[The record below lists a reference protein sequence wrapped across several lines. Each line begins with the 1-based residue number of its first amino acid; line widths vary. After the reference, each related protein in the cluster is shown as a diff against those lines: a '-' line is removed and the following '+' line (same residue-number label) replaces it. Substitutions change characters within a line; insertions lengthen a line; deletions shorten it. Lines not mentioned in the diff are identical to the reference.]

1 MHAFH
6 QTLLPSS
13 SIHHSLFLP
22 NFTPSTIYPLP
33 KPISTNVNS
42 ITNND
47 NDSDN
52 EDLDHVKVIG
62 NLIVAGG
69 ENLRVFEIRE
79 FIEYPQQQQQQQINY
94 NQIKHEDGD
103 NDNEN
108 RDQDEDMEEGEER
121 LGDGF
126 FDDGHSKR
134 EPVKYEIRRKLHLL
148 AQHELNGTITGL
160 SALRTI
166 ESSVDGLDRLLVSFE
181 HAKMALLE
189 WSRGAIS
196 TVSLHTYERCSQMI
210 SGDLQTYVPMLRTD
224 PLSRLAVLSLPED
237 SLAVLPVLQ
246 EQSEL
251 DFIEGYARDVPYS
264 PSFVLS
270 LSDVSPNLKNM
281 KDLLFLS
288 GFHSPTL
295 ALLYSP
301 IHTWS
306 GRYQSVKD
314 NFCLEIRTID
324 LSSGGTY
331 PLLTSV
337 KGLPSDSLYLVSCP
351 SELGGIVLITSTG
364 IVHIDQ
370 SGRTVGTAINSWW
383 GYSTNLKNSDTTG
396 QSENS
401 KILELDGSKCLFV
414 NQRDMLLFLQNGQ
427 THQVRFEMDGRNVGQ
442 IKIDQST
449 SSSTTT
455 TKIPPPSSVVITGDK
470 SLFIASAEGDSLLAK
485 INEER
490 DIIPQNGD
498 TQDDG
503 AKNESK
509 PKDDMDVD
517 WDEDLYGEM
526 TDTAN
531 SGLVNG
537 HKAEATGPVSL
548 SVSTYDVLEGVG
560 KIMDIEFG
568 IAATDQGTRT
578 YPQLVA
584 ISGGSKSSTLNVFR
598 RGIPITKR
606 RRFNELSSSDAVW
619 FLPIDRQSGPRF
631 KDIPESERTTMLFS
645 TERNA
650 TRVFALSNKAN
661 PEQIGRID
669 GKTLNVAPFFQR
681 SCVMH
686 VTPNEVTLLND
697 NGKPIQ
703 VVCPKSG
710 LAPITSA
717 SISDP
722 YLAIRRSDGSVSFF
736 VGDTV
741 ARTISEVSLAEEGA
755 ETPKCQVIEVFSDT
769 TGIYR
774 TFEPSRSSG
783 TVELNGKASTS
794 RSNAIKQGQ
803 QSKMQLTQQ
812 QIKRLQDQEPA
823 ISIDKSSSLEH
834 TMNSFRGTQW
844 LSYLTKKG
852 ELQIRSLPDLKV
864 VLQTQG
870 LGSSA
875 PTFTD
880 DLVESQLREEEE
892 IDDEVK
898 QMVFCPIGKG
908 SVRPHLLALHESG
921 RLNAYE
927 AQPRFTVDSSSQT
940 RRSLA
945 VRFRKVHTQLLPITG
960 GVSINKLPYNIIPFE
975 NIEGITGAF
984 ITGEKPHWIISS
996 ESHPLRT
1003 YALKQA
1009 AMAFGKTTHLG
1020 GKGEYFIR
1028 IEDGSFIC
1036 YLPPTLNTD
1045 FAIPCDRY
1053 DMDRVYTNI
1062 AFDPTSAHY
1071 VGASSITVPFQ
1082 AYDEE
1087 GEIQLGPEGENL
1099 LPPTN
1104 QRSTLEL
1111 FSQGSDPWRVIDG
1124 YDFDQNEEVLCLE
1137 SVTLES
1143 PGTEG
1148 GYRDFIA
1155 VGTGFNFGEDRAT
1168 RGNTYIFEIVETV
1181 GSGGQAT
1188 GSGWILRL
1196 RAKDPARNPV
1206 SAISHING
1214 YLLNSNGPKLYVKGF
1229 DDDQQ
1234 LMGLAFLDVQIYVT
1248 SIKVFKNFILISDIN
1263 KSFWFVALQEDPY
1276 KLTTISKDLQ
1286 PVSPVVT
1293 DFLVHEGQLTF
1304 ISNDREGHMRMLDFD
1319 PTDPDSLNGERVL
1332 LRTEYHTGAPVTT
1345 SKVIARRK
1353 TAEEE
1358 FAPQTQIIYATA
1370 DGALTTLV
1378 SVKSARFK
1386 RLQLVSDQL
1395 VRNAQHVAGLNP
1407 KAFRTVQNDLL
1418 PKPLSKGILDG
1429 QLLSNFALQPLNRQ
1443 KEMMRQIGTDAVTV
1457 ASDLAALGGFW

>member
-6 QTLLPSS
+6 QTLLPAS

-33 KPISTNVNS
+33 KPTSSSSTT
-42 ITNND
+42 IE
-47 NDSDN
+47 N
-52 EDLDHVKVIG
+52 EVKIVG

-79 FIEYPQQQQQQQINY
+79 SINIPSAQTQ
-94 NQIKHEDGD
+94 NGISNIDGNSNGYLNGGGG
-103 NDNEN
+103 ND
-108 RDQDEDMEEGEER
+108 DEMEEGEEI
-121 LGDGF
+121 GDGF
-126 FDDGHSKR
+126 FDDGHSNR
-134 EPVKYEIRRKLHLL
+134 EPVKFEITRKLHLL
-148 AQHELNGTITGL
+148 AHHELNGIITGL
-160 SALRTI
+160 AGIRTI

-189 WSRGAIS
+189 WSRGSIS
-196 TVSLHTYERCSQMI
+196 TVSLHTYERCPQMI

-251 DFIEGYARDVPYS
+251 DLIEGFARDVPYS

-270 LSDVSPNLKNM
+270 LSDVSPTIKNLQ
-281 KDLLFLS
+281 DLLFLS

-301 IHTWS
+301 LHTFS
-306 GRYQSVKD
+306 GRYQTIRD

-337 KGLPSDSLYLVSCP
+337 TGLPSDSLYLVPCP
-351 SELGGIVLITSTG
+351 AELGGVVLITSTG

-370 SGRTVGTAINSWW
+370 SGRVVGTAVNAWW
-383 GYSTNLKNSDTTG
+383 NYATSLKND
-396 QSENS
+396 QLFENRRLS
-401 KILELDGSKCLFV
+401 LEGSKCIFV
-414 NQRDMLLFLQNGQ
+414 SERDMLLISHNGD
-427 THQVRFEMDGRNVGQ
+427 THQVRFEMDGRNVGN
-442 IKIDQST
+442 IKIDEST
-449 SSSTTT
+449 SSV
-455 TKIPPPSSVVITGDK
+455 PPPSSVVIAGEK
-470 SLFIASAEGDSLLAK
+470 AIFIGSAEGDSLLAK
-485 INEER
+485 INMER
-490 DIIPQNGD
+490 EIIVNGD
-498 TQDDG
+498 DANG
-503 AKNESK
+503 LKKEE
-509 PKDDMDVD
+509 KDEMDVD
-517 WDEDLYGEM
+517 WDEDLYGDM
-526 TDTAN
+526 NDPSNA
-531 SGLVNG
+531 GLLNG
-537 HKAEATGPVSL
+537 QKTEATGPVKVSILPYDTL
-548 SVSTYDVLEGVG
+548 SGVG
-560 KIMDIEFG
+560 KVMDIEFG

-584 ISGGSKSSTLNVFR
+584 LSGGSRNSTFNVFR

-606 RRFNELSSSDAVW
+606 RRFNELSTSEAVW
-619 FLPIDRQSGPRF
+619 FLPIDRPSGQKF
-631 KDIPESERTTMLFS
+631 KDIPDHERTTMLFS

-650 TRVFALSNKAN
+650 TRVFILSSKAN

-669 GKTLNVAPFFQR
+669 GRTLNAATFFQR

-686 VTPNEVTLLND
+686 VSPSEVSLLDN
-697 NGKPIQ
+697 NGKRIQ
-703 VVCPKSG
+703 IVCPRSD
-710 LAPITSA
+710 LPPISSA
-717 SISDP
+717 CISDP
-722 YLAIRRSDGSVSFF
+722 YVLIRRTDGSVSFF

-741 ARTISEVSLAEEGA
+741 ARTVTQVSINGEGNDA
-755 ETPKCQVIEVFSDT
+755 PLCQAIEVFSDD

-774 TFEPSRSSG
+774 TFEPSRSFDQNQA
-783 TVELNGKASTS
+783 NGSAS

-803 QSKMQLTQQ
+803 QSRLQLTQQ
-812 QIKRLQDQEPA
+812 QIKRLQEQEPA
-823 ISIDKSSSLEH
+823 ISIDAPSME
-834 TMNSFRGTQW
+834 TAMNASRGTQW
-844 LSYLTKKG
+844 LALLTNKG

-864 VLQTQG
+864 VLQSDG

-875 PTFTD
+875 PSFTD
-880 DLVESQLREEEE
+880 DLVDGVTKDDEV
-892 IDDEVK
+892 DDEVK

-908 SVRPHLLALHESG
+908 TVRPHLLALHQSG
-921 RLNAYE
+921 RLNTYE
-927 AQPRFTVDSSSQT
+927 AQPRFTVDSSSQI

-945 VRFRKVHTQLLPITG
+945 VRFTRVHTQLLPISG
-960 GVSINKLPYNIIPFE
+960 GSTKLPYTIIPFSD
-975 NIEGITGAF
+975 IEGLTGAF
-984 ITGEKPHWIISS
+984 ITGEKPHWIVSS
-996 ESHPLRT
+996 EAHPLRT

-1036 YLPPTLNTD
+1036 YLPPSLNTD
-1045 FAIPCDRY
+1045 FAMPCDRY
-1053 DMDRVYTNI
+1053 EMDRVYTSV

-1071 VGASSITVPFQ
+1071 VGAASITVPFQ

-1099 LPPTN
+1099 IPPTN

-1124 YDFDQNEEVLCLE
+1124 YDFDQNEEVLCME

-1143 PGTEG
+1143 PGAEG
-1148 GYRDFIA
+1148 GLRDFIA

-1181 GSGGQAT
+1181 GPGGKAF
-1188 GSGWILRL
+1188 GSGWRMRL
-1196 RAKDPARNPV
+1196 RTKDPARNPV
-1206 SAISHING
+1206 SAISHVNG
-1214 YLLNSNGPKLYVKGF
+1214 YLINSNGPKIYVKGF

-1248 SIKVFKNFILISDIN
+1248 SIKVFKNFILISDLY
-1263 KSFWFVALQEDPY
+1263 KSFWFVALQEEPY
-1276 KLTTISKDLQ
+1276 KFITISKDLQ
-1286 PVSPVVT
+1286 PVSPIVT
-1293 DFLVHEGQLTF
+1293 DFLVHEGQMTF
-1304 ISNDREGHMRMLDFD
+1304 ISNDRNGDMRMLDFD

-1332 LRTEYHTGAPVTT
+1332 LRTEYHTGAPITT

-1358 FAPQTQIIYATA
+1358 FAPQTQIVYATA

-1378 SVKSARFK
+1378 SVKPARFK

-1407 KAFRTVQNDLL
+1407 RAYRTVRNDLL

-1429 QLLSNFALQPLNRQ
+1429 TLLSHFALQPIERQ

>member
-1 MHAFH
+1 MHALH

-13 SIHHSLFLP
+13 SIHHSLYLP

-33 KPISTNVNS
+33 KPISNIDNNNNNS
-42 ITNND
+42 H
-47 NDSDN
+47 
-52 EDLDHVKVIG
+52 EVKVIG

-69 ENLRVFEIRE
+69 ENLRIFEIRE
-79 FIEYPQQQQQQQINY
+79 SIEIPIN
-94 NQIKHEDGD
+94 NSLKQEEDI
-103 NDNEN
+103 
-108 RDQDEDMEEGEER
+108 EEGEER

-126 FDDGHSKR
+126 YDDGHSKR
-134 EPVKYEIRRKLHLL
+134 DPIKFEIKRKLHLL
-148 AQHELNGTITGL
+148 TQYELNGTITGL
-160 SALRTI
+160 SGIRTI

-189 WSRGAIS
+189 WSRGSIS

-210 SGDLQTYVPMLRTD
+210 SGDLQTYLPMLRTD

-251 DFIEGYARDVPYS
+251 DSIEGYPRDVPYS

-270 LSDVSPNLKNM
+270 LSDVSPNLKNLQ
-281 KDLLFLS
+281 DLLFLS

-301 IHTWS
+301 LHTYS
-306 GRYQSVKD
+306 GRYQTIKD
-314 NFCLEIRTID
+314 NYCLEIRTID

-337 KGLPSDSLYLVSCP
+337 TGLPSDSLYLVSCP
-351 SELGGIVLITSTG
+351 SELGGVVLITSTG

-370 SGRTVGTAINSWW
+370 SGRIIGTSVNAWW
-383 GYSTNLKNSDTTG
+383 NYATNLKTDH
-396 QSENS
+396 QSENN
-401 KILELDGSKCLFV
+401 KINLEGSKCLFV
-414 NQRDMLLFLQNGQ
+414 NPRDMLLILQNGDV
-427 THQVRFEMDGRNVGQ
+427 HQVRFEMDGRSVGQ
-442 IKIDQST
+442 IKIDQS
-449 SSSTTT
+449 SSSV
-455 TKIPPPSSVVITGDK
+455 PPPSSVVVAGDK
-470 SLFIASAEGDSLLAK
+470 ALFVGSAEGDSLLGR

-490 DIIPQNGD
+490 EVLTNGD
-498 TQDDG
+498 EVKLEED
-503 AKNESK
+503 K
-509 PKDDMDVD
+509 KDEMDVD
-517 WDEDLYGEM
+517 WDEDLYGDINDS
-526 TDTAN
+526 TN
-531 SGLVNG
+531 GGLANG
-537 HKAEATGPVSL
+537 HKKELTGPTKI
-548 SVSTYDVLEGVG
+548 SVAPYDVLEGTG

-584 ISGGSKSSTLNVFR
+584 LSGGSRNSTLNVFR

-619 FLPIDRQSGPRF
+619 FLPIDRPSGQKF
-631 KDIPESERTTMLFS
+631 KDISDSERTTMLFS

-650 TRVFALSNKAN
+650 TRVFALTNKAT

-669 GKTLNVAPFFQR
+669 GKTLNAAPFFQR

-686 VTPNEVTLLND
+686 VTPAEVSLLD
-697 NGKPIQ
+697 SNGKRIQ
-703 VVCPKSG
+703 SVCSG
-710 LAPITSA
+710 SDLPPITSA

-722 YLAIRRSDGSVSFF
+722 YVAIRRLDGSVSFF

-741 ARTISEVSLAEEGA
+741 ARTVSEVSIVAEGSEG
-755 ETPKCQVIEVFSDT
+755 PLCQTIEVFSDT

-774 TFEPSRSSG
+774 TFEPS
-783 TVELNGKASTS
+783 K
-794 RSNAIKQGQ
+794 
-803 QSKMQLTQQ
+803 
-812 QIKRLQDQEPA
+812 PA
-823 ISIDKSSSLEH
+823 ISTDAPSMENA
-834 TMNSFRGTQW
+834 MNASKGTQW
-844 LSYLTKKG
+844 LSLLTNQG

-864 VLQTQG
+864 VLQTDG

-880 DLVESQLREEEE
+880 DLVDGLLNF
-892 IDDEVK
+892 DEVEDPIK
-898 QMVFCPIGKG
+898 QISFCPIGKAT
-908 SVRPHLLALHESG
+908 VRPHLLALHESG

-927 AQPRFTVDSSSQT
+927 AQPRFTVDSSTQT

-945 VRFRKVHTQLLPITG
+945 VRFRKVHTQLLPISG
-960 GVSINKLPYNIIPFE
+960 GSTKLPYTIIPFSQ
-975 NIEGITGAF
+975 IEGITGAF
-984 ITGEKPHWIISS
+984 ITGEKPHWIVGS
-996 ESHPLRT
+996 EAHPLRT

-1009 AMAFGKTTHLG
+1009 AMAFGRTTHLG

-1036 YLPPTLNTD
+1036 YLPTTLNTD

-1053 DMDRVYTNI
+1053 DMDRVYTSI

-1071 VGASSITVPFQ
+1071 VGAASISVPFQ

-1099 LPPTN
+1099 IPPTN

-1111 FSQGSDPWRVIDG
+1111 FSQGSDPWRVVDG
-1124 YDFDQNEEVLCLE
+1124 YDFDQNEEILCLE

-1143 PGTEG
+1143 QGAEG

-1181 GSGGQAT
+1181 GTGGKAPI
-1188 GSGWILRL
+1188 SGWILKL

-1214 YLLNSNGPKLYVKGF
+1214 YLLNSNGPKIYVKGF

-1248 SIKVFKNFILISDIN
+1248 SMKVFKNFILISDIN
-1263 KSFWFVALQEDPY
+1263 KSFWFVTLQEDPY

-1286 PVSPVVT
+1286 PVSPLVT
-1293 DFLVHEGQLTF
+1293 DFLVHEGQMTF
-1304 ISNDREGHMRMLDFD
+1304 ISNDREGNMRMLDFD
-1319 PTDPDSLNGERVL
+1319 PSDPDSLNGERVL
-1332 LRTEYHTGAPVTT
+1332 LRTEYHTGAPVTA

-1358 FAPQTQIIYATA
+1358 WAPQTQIIYATA

-1378 SVKSARFK
+1378 SVKTARFK

-1395 VRNAQHVAGLNP
+1395 VRNAQHIAGLNP
-1407 KAFRTVQNDLL
+1407 KAYRTVQNDLL

-1429 QLLSNFALQPLNRQ
+1429 TLLSHFALQPLNRQ

>member
-33 KPISTNVNS
+33 KPIDDTAP
-42 ITNND
+42 D
-47 NDSDN
+47 
-52 EDLDHVKVIG
+52 VKVIG

-79 FIEYPQQQQQQQINY
+79 FQQYPILQNGIVNG
-94 NQIKHEDGD
+94 EGD
-103 NDNEN
+103 E
-108 RDQDEDMEEGEER
+108 EMLEEGEER

-126 FDDGHSKR
+126 FDDGNSKR
-134 EPVKYEIRRKLHLL
+134 DPVKLETRRKLHLL
-148 AQHELNGTITGL
+148 AQYDLNGTVTGL
-160 SALRTI
+160 SGLRTI

-189 WSRGAIS
+189 WSRGSIS
-196 TVSLHTYERCSQMI
+196 TVSLHTYERCSQMV
-210 SGDLQTYVPMLRTD
+210 SGDVQTYVPMLRTD

-246 EQSEL
+246 EQLEL
-251 DFIEGYARDVPYS
+251 DLMEGYARDVPYS

-270 LSDVSPNLKNM
+270 LSDVSPALKNLQ
-281 KDLLFLS
+281 DLLFLP

-301 IHTWS
+301 LHTFS
-306 GRYQSVKD
+306 GRYQSIKD
-314 NFCLEIRTID
+314 NYCLEIRTID

-337 KGLPSDSLYLVSCP
+337 TGLPSDSLYLVACP
-351 SELGGIVLITSTG
+351 SELGGVVIVTSTG
-364 IVHIDQ
+364 LVHIDQ
-370 SGRTVGTAINSWW
+370 SGRVVGTSVNAWW
-383 GYSTNLKNSDTTG
+383 SYATALKTDHE
-396 QSENS
+396 SES
-401 KILELDGSKCLFV
+401 RKISLEGSKCLFV
-414 NQRDMLLFLQNGQ
+414 NGRDMLLILQNGD

-442 IKIDQST
+442 IKIDEST
-449 SSSTTT
+449 STV
-455 TKIPPPSSVVITGDK
+455 PPPSSVVIAGDK
-470 SLFIASAEGDSLLAK
+470 ALFVGSAEGDSLLAK
-485 INEER
+485 INEDREVAV
-490 DIIPQNGD
+490 
-498 TQDDG
+498 DG
-503 AKNESK
+503 EGVKEEK
-509 PKDDMDVD
+509 VKDDMEVD
-517 WDEDLYGEM
+517 WDEDLYGDM
-526 TDTAN
+526 NDPSNA
-531 SGLVNG
+531 GLVNG
-537 HKAEATGPVSL
+537 HQKEATGPAKI

-584 ISGGSKSSTLNVFR
+584 ISGGSKRSTLNVFR

-606 RRFNELSSSDAVW
+606 RRFNELSSSEAVW
-619 FLPIDRQSGPRF
+619 FLPIDRPSAQKY
-631 KDIPESERTTMLFS
+631 KDIRDSEQTTMLFS

-650 TRVFALSNKAN
+650 TRIFALSTKAN

-669 GKTLNVAPFFQR
+669 GRTLNAAPFFQR

-686 VTPNEVTLLND
+686 VTPSEVTLLD
-697 NGKPIQ
+697 NNGRPIQ
-703 VVCPKSG
+703 VICPKSD
-710 LAPITSA
+710 LAPIMSA

-722 YLAIRRSDGSVSFF
+722 YVVIRRKDGNVSFF

-741 ARTISEVSLAEEGA
+741 ARTVSEGSIGGEGS
-755 ETPKCQVIEVFSDT
+755 ETPKCQAIEVFSDT

-774 TFEPSRSSG
+774 TFEPSRAADTIQLDG
-783 TVELNGKASTS
+783 QASTS
-794 RSNAIKQGQ
+794 RSNAIKHGQ
-803 QSKMQLTQQ
+803 QSRMQLTQQ
-812 QIKRLQDQEPA
+812 QIKRLQEQEPA
-823 ISIDKSSSLEH
+823 ISVDAPSME
-834 TMNSFRGTQW
+834 TAMNASRGTQW
-844 LSYLTKKG
+844 LSLLTDRG

-864 VLQTQG
+864 VLQSDG

-880 DLVESQLREEEE
+880 DLIDGVLK
-892 IDDEVK
+892 DDEIEDQVV
-898 QMVFCPIGKG
+898 QMAFCPIGKG
-908 SVRPHLLALHESG
+908 TVRPHLLALHHSG

-927 AQPRFTVDSSSQT
+927 AQPRFTVDSSTQT

-945 VRFRKVHTQLLPITG
+945 VRFRKVHTQLLPISG
-960 GVSINKLPYNIIPFE
+960 GSTKLPYTIIPFDE
-975 NIEGITGAF
+975 IEGIIGAF
-984 ITGEKPHWIISS
+984 ITGEKPHWIVSS
-996 ESHPLRT
+996 DAHPLRT

-1009 AMAFGKTTHLG
+1009 AMSFGKTTHLG

-1053 DMDRVYTNI
+1053 DMDRVYTSI

-1071 VGASSITVPFQ
+1071 VGAASIEVPFQ

-1087 GEIQLGPEGENL
+1087 GEIQIGPEGENFI
-1099 LPPTN
+1099 PPTN

-1143 PGTEG
+1143 PGGEG

-1181 GSGGQAT
+1181 GKGKNT
-1188 GSGWILRL
+1188 GSGWILKL

-1248 SIKVFKNFILISDIN
+1248 SIKVFKNFILVSDLYKN
-1263 KSFWFVALQEDPY
+1263 FWFIALQEDPY

-1293 DFLVHEGQLTF
+1293 DFLVHESQMTF
-1304 ISNDREGHMRMLDFD
+1304 VSNDREGNMRMLDFD

-1358 FAPQTQIIYATA
+1358 YAPQTQIIYATA

-1395 VRNAQHVAGLNP
+1395 VRNAQHIAGLNP

-1429 QLLSNFALQPLNRQ
+1429 TLLSYFALQPLNRQ

-1457 ASDLAALGGFW
+1457 ASDIAALGGFW

>member
-6 QTLLPSS
+6 QTLLPPS
-13 SIHHSLFLP
+13 SIHHSLFLS

-33 KPISTNVNS
+33 KPVND
-42 ITNND
+42 TVPD
-47 NDSDN
+47 A
-52 EDLDHVKVIG
+52 KVIG

-79 FIEYPQQQQQQQINY
+79 FQQYPNIEQIQNG
-94 NQIKHEDGD
+94 NAEGD
-103 NDNEN
+103 E
-108 RDQDEDMEEGEER
+108 EMEEGEER

-134 EPVKYEIRRKLHLL
+134 DPVKLETRRKLHLL
-148 AQHELNGTITGL
+148 AQYELNGTITGL

-189 WSRGAIS
+189 WSRGSIS

-251 DFIEGYARDVPYS
+251 DLIEGYARDVPYS

-270 LSDVSPNLKNM
+270 LSDVSPKLKNLQ
-281 KDLLFLS
+281 DLLFLP

-301 IHTWS
+301 LHTWS
-306 GRYQSVKD
+306 GRYQSIKD

-337 KGLPSDSLYLVSCP
+337 TGLPSDSLYLVACP
-351 SELGGIVLITSTG
+351 AQLGGVILVTSTG
-364 IVHIDQ
+364 LVHIDQ
-370 SGRTVGTAINSWW
+370 SGRVVGTSVNAWW
-383 GYSTNLKNSDTTG
+383 SYATALKSDH
-396 QSENS
+396 QSES
-401 KILELDGSKCLFV
+401 RKLSLEGSKCLFV
-414 NQRDMLLFLQNGQ
+414 NERDMLLILQNGD

-442 IKIDQST
+442 IKIDE
-449 SSSTTT
+449 SSSTV
-455 TKIPPPSSVVITGDK
+455 PPPSSVVIAGDK
-470 SLFIASAEGDSLLAK
+470 ALFVGSAEGDSLLGK
-485 INEER
+485 INEDREVLL
-490 DIIPQNGD
+490 NGD
-498 TQDDG
+498 QSV
-503 AKNESK
+503 KKEEV
-509 PKDDMDVD
+509 KDDMDVD
-517 WDEDLYGEM
+517 WDEDLYGDM
-526 TDTAN
+526 NDPSNA
-531 SGLVNG
+531 GLANG
-537 HKAEATGPVSL
+537 HQKENTGPAKI

-584 ISGGSKSSTLNVFR
+584 ISGGSKKSTLNVFR

-606 RRFNELSSSDAVW
+606 RRFNELSSSEAVW
-619 FLPIDRQSGPRF
+619 FLPIDRPSAQKF
-631 KDIPESERTTMLFS
+631 KDIPDSERTTMLFS

-650 TRVFALSNKAN
+650 TRIFALSNKAN

-669 GKTLNVAPFFQR
+669 GQTIETLNAADANQV
-681 SCVMH
+681 
-686 VTPNEVTLLND
+686 
-697 NGKPIQ
+697 NGQ
-703 VVCPKSG
+703 
-710 LAPITSA
+710 
-717 SISDP
+717 
-722 YLAIRRSDGSVSFF
+722 
-736 VGDTV
+736 
-741 ARTISEVSLAEEGA
+741 
-755 ETPKCQVIEVFSDT
+755 
-769 TGIYR
+769 
-774 TFEPSRSSG
+774 
-783 TVELNGKASTS
+783 ASTS

-803 QSKMQLTQQ
+803 QSRMQLTQQ
-812 QIKRLQDQEPA
+812 QIKRLQEQEPA
-823 ISIDKSSSLEH
+823 ISVDAPSME
-834 TMNSFRGTQW
+834 TAMNASKGTQW
-844 LSYLTKKG
+844 LSLLTDRG
-852 ELQIRSLPDLKV
+852 ELQIRSLPDLKI
-864 VLQTQG
+864 VLQSDG

-880 DLVESQLREEEE
+880 DLVDGVLKDEE
-892 IDDEVK
+892 IEDEVK
-898 QMVFCPIGKG
+898 QMVFCPVGKG
-908 SVRPHLLALHESG
+908 NVRPHLLALHQSG

-945 VRFRKVHTQLLPITG
+945 VRFRKVHTQLLPISG
-960 GVSINKLPYNIIPFE
+960 GSTKLPYTIIPFNE
-975 NIEGITGAF
+975 IEGITGAF
-984 ITGEKPHWIISS
+984 ITGEKPHWIVSS
-996 ESHPLRT
+996 DAHPLRT

-1009 AMAFGKTTHLG
+1009 AMSFGKTTHLG

-1053 DMDRVYTNI
+1053 DMDRVYTSI
-1062 AFDPTSAHY
+1062 AFDPTSAQY
-1071 VGASSITVPFQ
+1071 VGAASITVPFQ

-1087 GEIQLGPEGENL
+1087 GEIQIGPEGENL
-1099 LPPTN
+1099 IPPTN

-1143 PGTEG
+1143 PGGDG
-1148 GYRDFIA
+1148 GFRDFIA

-1181 GSGGQAT
+1181 GKAGKAA
-1188 GSGWILRL
+1188 GSGWILKL

-1214 YLLNSNGPKLYVKGF
+1214 YLLNSNGPKIYVKGF

-1234 LMGLAFLDVQIYVT
+1234 LMGLAFLDVQIYAT
-1248 SIKVFKNFILISDIN
+1248 SIKVFKNFILVSDLY
-1263 KSFWFVALQEDPY
+1263 KSFWFVSLQEDPY

-1304 ISNDREGHMRMLDFD
+1304 ISNDREGNMRMLDFD

-1358 FAPQTQIIYATA
+1358 YAPQTQIIYATA

-1378 SVKSARFK
+1378 SVKPARFK

-1429 QLLSNFALQPLNRQ
+1429 TLLSHFALQPLNRQ

-1457 ASDLAALGGFW
+1457 ASDIAALGGFW

>member
-13 SIHHSLFLP
+13 SIHHSLFLS

-33 KPISTNVNS
+33 KPVND
-42 ITNND
+42 TVPD
-47 NDSDN
+47 A
-52 EDLDHVKVIG
+52 KVIG

-79 FIEYPQQQQQQQINY
+79 FQQYPNIEQIQNG
-94 NQIKHEDGD
+94 NAEGD
-103 NDNEN
+103 E
-108 RDQDEDMEEGEER
+108 EMEEGEER

-134 EPVKYEIRRKLHLL
+134 DPVKLETRRKLHLL
-148 AQHELNGTITGL
+148 AQYELNGTITGL

-189 WSRGAIS
+189 WSRGSIS

-251 DFIEGYARDVPYS
+251 DLIEGYARDVPYS

-270 LSDVSPNLKNM
+270 LSDVSPKLKNLQ
-281 KDLLFLS
+281 DLLFLP

-301 IHTWS
+301 LHTWS
-306 GRYQSVKD
+306 GRYQSIKD

-337 KGLPSDSLYLVSCP
+337 TGLPSDSLYLVACP
-351 SELGGIVLITSTG
+351 AQLGGVMLVTSTG
-364 IVHIDQ
+364 LVHIDQ
-370 SGRTVGTAINSWW
+370 SGRVVGTSVNAWW
-383 GYSTNLKNSDTTG
+383 SYATALKSDH
-396 QSENS
+396 QSES
-401 KILELDGSKCLFV
+401 RKLSLEGSKCLFV
-414 NQRDMLLFLQNGQ
+414 NERDMLLILQNGD

-442 IKIDQST
+442 IKIDE
-449 SSSTTT
+449 SSSTV
-455 TKIPPPSSVVITGDK
+455 PPPSSVVIAGDK
-470 SLFIASAEGDSLLAK
+470 AVFVGSAEGDSLLGK
-485 INEER
+485 INEDREVLL
-490 DIIPQNGD
+490 NGD
-498 TQDDG
+498 QSV
-503 AKNESK
+503 KKEEV
-509 PKDDMDVD
+509 KDDMDVD
-517 WDEDLYGEM
+517 WDEDLYGDM
-526 TDTAN
+526 NDPSNA
-531 SGLVNG
+531 GLANG
-537 HKAEATGPVSL
+537 HQKENTGPAKI

-584 ISGGSKSSTLNVFR
+584 ISGGSKKSTLNVFR

-606 RRFNELSSSDAVW
+606 RRFNELSSSEAVW
-619 FLPIDRQSGPRF
+619 FLPIDRPSAQKF
-631 KDIPESERTTMLFS
+631 KDIPDSERTTMLFS

-650 TRVFALSNKAN
+650 TRIFALSNKAN

-669 GKTLNVAPFFQR
+669 GKTLNAAPFFQR

-686 VTPNEVTLLND
+686 VTPAEVSLLD
-697 NGKPIQ
+697 NIVDGKPIQ
-703 VVCPKSG
+703 VICPKSD
-710 LAPITSA
+710 LAPISSA

-722 YLAIRRSDGSVSFF
+722 YIAIRRLDGSVSFF

-741 ARTISEVSLAEEGA
+741 ARTVTEIPVAGEGF
-755 ETPKCQVIEVFSDT
+755 ETPKCQAIEVFSDT

-774 TFEPSRSSG
+774 TFEP
-783 TVELNGKASTS
+783 A
-794 RSNAIKQGQ
+794 Q
-803 QSKMQLTQQ
+803 
-812 QIKRLQDQEPA
+812 QEPA
-823 ISIDKSSSLEH
+823 ISVEAPSME
-834 TMNSFRGTQW
+834 TAMNASRGTQW
-844 LSYLTKKG
+844 LSFLTERG
-852 ELQIRSLPDLKV
+852 ELQIRSLPDLKI
-864 VLQTQG
+864 VLQSDG

-880 DLVESQLREEEE
+880 DLVDGVLKDEE
-892 IDDEVK
+892 IEDEVK

-908 SVRPHLLALHESG
+908 NVRPHLLALHQSG

-945 VRFRKVHTQLLPITG
+945 VRFRKVHTQLLPISG
-960 GVSINKLPYNIIPFE
+960 GSTKLPYTIIPFDE
-975 NIEGITGAF
+975 IEGITGAF
-984 ITGEKPHWIISS
+984 ITGEKPHWIVSS
-996 ESHPLRT
+996 DAHPLRT

-1009 AMAFGKTTHLG
+1009 AMSFGKTTHLG

-1053 DMDRVYTNI
+1053 DMDRVYTSI

-1071 VGASSITVPFQ
+1071 VGAASITVPFQ

-1087 GEIQLGPEGENL
+1087 GEIQIGPEGENL
-1099 LPPTN
+1099 IPPTN

-1143 PGTEG
+1143 PGGEG

-1181 GSGGQAT
+1181 GKGGKAA
-1188 GSGWILRL
+1188 GSGWILKL

-1214 YLLNSNGPKLYVKGF
+1214 YLLNSNGPKIYVKGF

-1234 LMGLAFLDVQIYVT
+1234 LMGLAFLDVQIYAT
-1248 SIKVFKNFILISDIN
+1248 SIKVFKNFILVSDLY
-1263 KSFWFVALQEDPY
+1263 KSFWFVSLQEDPY

-1304 ISNDREGHMRMLDFD
+1304 ISNDREGNMRMLDFD

-1358 FAPQTQIIYATA
+1358 YAPQTQIIYATA

-1378 SVKSARFK
+1378 SVKPARFK

-1429 QLLSNFALQPLNRQ
+1429 TLLSHFALQPLNRQ

-1457 ASDLAALGGFW
+1457 ASDIAALGGFW

>member
-13 SIHHSLFLP
+13 AIHHSLYLP

-33 KPISTNVNS
+33 KPISS
-42 ITNND
+42 IDVGNAVASA
-47 NDSDN
+47 SDI
-52 EDLDHVKVIG
+52 KVVG

-79 FIEYPQQQQQQQINY
+79 SVEVNNADVSINGINGIEQ
-94 NQIKHEDGD
+94 DGK
-103 NDNEN
+103 EE
-108 RDQDEDMEEGEER
+108 DEDMEEGEER

-126 FDDGHSKR
+126 FEDGHSKR
-134 EPVKYEIRRKLHLL
+134 DPIKFETRRKLHLV
-148 AQHELNGTITGL
+148 ANHELNGTIMGL
-160 SALRTI
+160 SGLRTI

-189 WSRGAIS
+189 WSRGSIS
-196 TVSLHTYERCSQMI
+196 TVSLHTYERCSQMT

-251 DFIEGYARDVPYS
+251 DLIEGYARDVPYS

-270 LSDVSPNLKNM
+270 LSDVSPNLKNLQ
-281 KDLLFLS
+281 DLLFLS
-288 GFHSPTL
+288 GFHSPTI

-301 IHTWS
+301 LHTYS
-306 GRYQSVKD
+306 GRYQSTKD
-314 NFCLEIRTID
+314 NYCLEIRTID
-324 LSSGGTY
+324 LSSGGAY

-337 KGLPSDSLYLVSCP
+337 TGLPSDSLYLVPCP
-351 SELGGIVLITSTG
+351 SELGGVVLVTSTG
-364 IVHIDQ
+364 VVHIDQ
-370 SGRTVGTAINSWW
+370 SGRVVGTSVNAWW
-383 GYSTNLKNSDTTG
+383 SYATNLKSDH
-396 QSENS
+396 QSEGN
-401 KILELDGSKCLFV
+401 KINLEGSRCLFV
-414 NQRDMLLFLQNGQ
+414 NPRDMLLVLQNGDV
-427 THQVRFEMDGRNVGQ
+427 HQVRFEMDGRNVGQ
-442 IKIDQST
+442 IKIDQS
-449 SSSTTT
+449 SSSV
-455 TKIPPPSSVVITGDK
+455 PPPSSVVIAGDK
-470 SLFIASAEGDSLLAK
+470 ALFVGSAEGDSLLGR
-485 INEER
+485 INEVRELLV
-490 DIIPQNGD
+490 NGD
-498 TQDDG
+498 GDEV
-503 AKNESK
+503 KEEK
-509 PKDDMDVD
+509 KDEMDVD
-517 WDEDLYGEM
+517 WDEDLYGVM
-526 TDTAN
+526 NDSTND
-531 SGLVNG
+531 GLMNG
-537 HKAEATGPVSL
+537 HAKEYTGPVKI
-548 SVSTYDVLEGVG
+548 SVSPYDVLEGTG

-584 ISGGSKSSTLNVFR
+584 LSGGSRNSTLNVFR

-606 RRFNELSSSDAVW
+606 RRFNELSSAEAVW
-619 FLPIDRQSGPRF
+619 FLPIDRPSGQKF
-631 KDIPESERTTMLFS
+631 KDIPETERTTILFS

-650 TRVFALSNKAN
+650 TRVFALTNKAT

-669 GKTLNVAPFFQR
+669 GKTISAAPFFQR

-686 VTPNEVTLLND
+686 VTPNEVSLLDN
-697 NGKPIQ
+697 NGKLLQ
-703 VVCPKSG
+703 SVSPKSD
-710 LAPITSA
+710 LPPISSA

-722 YLAIRRSDGSVSFF
+722 YVAIRRMDGSVSFF

-741 ARTISEVSLAEEGA
+741 NGQSSTNR
-755 ETPKCQVIEVFSDT
+755 SD
-769 TGIYR
+769 
-774 TFEPSRSSG
+774 
-783 TVELNGKASTS
+783 
-794 RSNAIKQGQ
+794 AIKQGQ

-812 QIKRLQDQEPA
+812 QIKRLQEQEPA
-823 ISIDKSSSLEH
+823 ISVEEPSRENA
-834 TMNSFRGTQW
+834 MNASKGTQW
-844 LSYLTKKG
+844 LSLLTNRG
-852 ELQIRSLPDLKV
+852 ELQIRSLPDLKL
-864 VLQTQG
+864 VLQTDG

-875 PTFTD
+875 HTFTD
-880 DLVESQLREEEE
+880 DLVDGLL
-892 IDDEVK
+892 DTDENEVEDPVK
-898 QMVFCPIGKG
+898 QMVFCPIGK
-908 SVRPHLLALHESG
+908 STVRPHLLALHESG

-927 AQPRFTVDSSSQT
+927 AQPRFTVDSSTQT

-945 VRFRKVHTQLLPITG
+945 VRFKKVHTQLLPISG
-960 GVSINKLPYNIIPFE
+960 GSTKLPYTIIPFAQ
-975 NIEGITGAF
+975 IEGITGAF
-984 ITGEKPHWIISS
+984 ITGEKPHWIIGS
-996 ESHPLRT
+996 EAHPLRT

-1053 DMDRVYTNI
+1053 DMDRVYTSI

-1071 VGASSITVPFQ
+1071 VGSASIEVPFQ

-1087 GEIQLGPEGENL
+1087 GEIQIGPEGENL
-1099 LPPTN
+1099 IPPTN

-1111 FSQGSDPWRVIDG
+1111 FSQGADPWRVIDG

-1143 PGTEG
+1143 QGTEG
-1148 GYRDFIA
+1148 GFRDFIA

-1168 RGNTYIFEIVETV
+1168 RGNTYIFEIVQTV
-1181 GSGGQAT
+1181 GTGGKAPIP
-1188 GSGWILRL
+1188 GWKLQL

-1248 SIKVFKNFILISDIN
+1248 SIKVFKNLILISDIN
-1263 KSFWFVALQEDPY
+1263 KSFWFVSLQEDPY

-1286 PVSPVVT
+1286 PVSPLVT
-1293 DFLVHEGQLTF
+1293 DFLVHEGQMTF
-1304 ISNDREGHMRMLDFD
+1304 ISNDREGNMRMLDFD
-1319 PTDPDSLNGERVL
+1319 PTGEYRYDRSKLCVLIPMQMLDPDSLNGERVL
-1332 LRTEYHTGAPVTT
+1332 LRTEYHTGAPVTS

-1358 FAPQTQIIYATA
+1358 WAPQTQIIYATA
-1370 DGALTTLV
+1370 DGALTSLV
-1378 SVKSARFK
+1378 SVKPARFK

-1429 QLLSNFALQPLNRQ
+1429 TLLAHFAVQPVDRQ